1 MNNKDD
7 NKIPLP
13 GVYPLEEDPPEVFL
27 ALKLITM
34 DHLPTMCKCMSDLLP
49 NKTNKQHLSQPS
61 MKGQTVSESDAKISV
76 IQL

>member
-49 NKTNKQHLSQPS
+49 NKTNKHQPEGS
-61 MKGQTVSESDAKISV
+61 LTTKHEGSDSIRK
-76 IQL
+76 